1 MDWICFE
8 FLLLFH
14 FLNPV
19 YFRNLYSLIYQAIV
33 LVSRVIKLATIV
45 ELKSYKYL
53 KNERG

>member
-45 ELKSYKYL
+45 KLKSYKYL